1 MKQPKSTGVS
11 HSLLSSFERAAATY
25 LAHAGV
31 QTAMAEWLAEWLPA
45 ERAGRALE
53 VGAGPGIF
61 TRLLLPWAGPLTAS
75 DLSPA
80 MCAAGRG
87 MLPDLRWRV
96 MAAEAPEKGPWDWIF
111 SSSLLQWTVDPAAV
125 FGAWRACL
133 APGGRV
139 LSGLFVK
146 ESLPEWRALAGDAAP
161 LAWRT
166 MAEWRE
172 HLNRAGFQ
180 ILRDEAKKRVFTHPS
195 AHAFLRSLHGVGAAP
210 ARRFS
215 AGRLRRL
222 LNDYEARHGTPQ
234 GAKATWTFYRF
245 EAKRQIPLV

>member
-1 MKQPKSTGVS
+1 MKPAKSTGVPD
-11 HSLLSSFERAAATY
+11 SLLASFERAAATY
-25 LAHAGV
+25 MAHAGV

-45 ERAGRALE
+45 RRDGRALE

-61 TRLLLPWAGPLTAS
+61 TRRLLPWAGPLTAS

-87 MLPDLRWRV
+87 MLPELHWRV
-96 MAAEAPEKGPWDWIF
+96 MAAEVPARGPWDWIF
-111 SSSLLQWTVDPAAV
+111 SSSVLQWTADPLAV
-125 FGAWRACL
+125 FTAWRGRL

-166 MAEWRE
+166 SEEWRA
-172 HLNRAGFQ
+172 HLDRAG
-180 ILRDEAKKRVFTHPS
+180 LHLVRDEARKRVFTHPS
-195 AHAFLRSLHGVGAAP
+195 ARAFLRSLHGVGAAP

-222 LNDYEARHGTPQ
+222 LGDYETRHGTPQ

-245 EAKRQIPLV
+245 EAKR